1 MKRRDF
7 LFGTAAA
14 ATGAA
19 IIPNLWGCKKDEECP
34 TPESQAHFNYL
45 EVSGTHHD
53 IGKQIGTRFSKEIM
67 ASRMAIPDI
76 VNGATGIVQAAP
88 DVFYNPFLE
97 ASQNHFPDYVDELQG
112 IADGS
117 GISFQDIMIGN
128 MAMEI
133 IYLYYEL
140 TGKKKYTFP
149 PSYGCS
155 STAYSKNG
163 KLFLTHNE
171 DLFTS
176 FLSYM
181 YLLKIKVT
189 GKPEI
194 LTLSYPGM
202 LPGIPP
208 GMNEAGIVQC
218 GNDIAGLHIE
228 QSVPMAF
235 HFRSVLDATSLDDAV
250 DRAKF
255 PNRARTMTHNIG
267 SFNENKIVSVE
278 AAPSKNESHNV
289 DGFYVHTNHFILP
302 EMLDIEIM
310 PNGIPSSVSRFEKLT
325 TMSDEYADK
334 PNDVNGNLI
343 TSFMSSH
350 EGELP
355 PCVHNHSD
363 PLPNPP
369 PVHPPPTASTLSHS
383 VFDFQEKSWKLYYSN
398 PCLNNSK
405 IIK

>member
-7 LFGTAAA
+7 LFGSAAA
-14 ATGAA
+14 AGALTLPFA
-19 IIPNLWGCKKDEECP
+19 WGCTKDTECP
-34 TPESQAHFNYL
+34 TPDSQPHFNYL

-67 ASRMAIPDI
+67 GSHYALHDLLTSVA
-76 VNGATGIVQAAP
+76 GIIQSAP
-88 DVFYNPFLE
+88 DVFYDPFLE
-97 ASQNHFPDYVDELQG
+97 AAQIHFPDYVDELQG

-117 GISFQDIMIGN
+117 GISFDDIFQSNIF
-128 MAMEI
+128 MEV

-140 TGKKKYTFP
+140 SGKKNYSFP
-149 PSYGCS
+149 PSFGCS

-163 KLFLTHNE
+163 KSFLTHNE

-189 GKPEI
+189 GKHEI
-194 LTLSYPGM
+194 LTLSYPG
-202 LPGIPP
+202 LIPGIPP

-218 GNDIAGLHIE
+218 GNDICGLHIE
-228 QSVPMAF
+228 QSVPMVF

-250 DRAKF
+250 SRAKY
-255 PNRARTMTHNIG
+255 PHRTRTMTHNIG
-267 SFNENKIVSVE
+267 SFNENKIVSIE

-302 EMLDIEIM
+302 EMLDVEIDPSGM
-310 PNGIPSSVSRFEKLT
+310 PSSESRFNKLT
-325 TMSDEYADK
+325 ELSDAYAEK
-334 PNDVNGNLI
+334 PNDVNGGLI

-350 EGELP
+350 NAEIP
-355 PCVHNHSD
+355 PCVHDHGG
-363 PLPNPP
+363 
-369 PVHPPPTASTLSHS
+369 ASTLSHS
-383 VFDFQEKSWKLYYSN
+383 VFDFQKKNWNLYYSN
-398 PCLNNSK
+398 PCLNNTK
-405 IIK
+405 LYKL

>member
-7 LFGTAAA
+7 LFGSAAA
-14 ATGAA
+14 AGA
-19 IIPNLWGCKKDEECP
+19 ITLPMVWGCTKETDCP
-34 TPESQAHFNYL
+34 TPEQQAHFNYL

-53 IGKQIGTRFSKEIM
+53 IGKQIGTRFCKEIL
-67 ASRMAIPDI
+67 ASHRAIPDI
-76 VNGATGIVQAAP
+76 INNANEIVQAAP
-88 DVFYNPFLE
+88 DVFYDPFLE
-97 ASQNHFPDYVDELQG
+97 AAQNHFPNYVDELQG

-117 GISFQDIMIGN
+117 GISFQDIIIGN
-128 MAMEI
+128 IAIEI
-133 IYLYYEL
+133 LFLFKEL
-140 TGKKKYTFP
+140 TGNKKYSFP

-163 KLFLTHNE
+163 KSYLTHNE

-176 FLSYM
+176 FLSYV
-181 YLLKIKVT
+181 YLLKIKVI

-194 LTLSYPGM
+194 LTLSYPGL

-218 GNDIAGLHIE
+218 GNDIQGLHIE

-235 HFRSVLDATSLDDAV
+235 HFRSVLDSTSLDDAV
-250 DRAKF
+250 SRAKY
-255 PNRARTMTHNIG
+255 PQRARTMTHNIG

-278 AAPSKNESHNV
+278 AAPTKNQSHNV

-302 EMLDIEIM
+302 EMLDIELDKK
-310 PNGIPSSVSRFEKLT
+310 GLPSSESRFNKLT
-325 TMSDEYADK
+325 ELSGAYADK
-334 PNDVNGNLI
+334 PDEVNGDLI

-350 EGELP
+350 DAEIP
-355 PCVHNHSD
+355 PCVHDHGGG
-363 PLPNPP
+363 
-369 PVHPPPTASTLSHS
+369 STLSHS
-383 VFDFQEKSWKLYYSN
+383 VFDLQEKTWKLYYSN

-405 IIK
+405 YIQF

>member
-7 LFGTAAA
+7 LLGSAAA
-14 ATGAA
+14 AGTITLPMA
-19 IIPNLWGCKKDEECP
+19 WGCKKDEDGP
-34 TPESQAHFNYL
+34 TPEQQPHFNYM

-53 IGKQIGTRFSKEIM
+53 IGKQIGERFSKEIV
-67 ASRMAIPDI
+67 ASHLAISGI
-76 VNGATGIVQAAP
+76 VTAANEIVQAAP
-88 DVFYNPFLE
+88 DVFYDPFLE
-97 ASQNHFPDYVDELQG
+97 ASQNNFSDYINELQG
-112 IADGS
+112 VADGS
-117 GISFQDIMIGN
+117 GIAFQDIMISN

-133 IYLYYEL
+133 ILLYYEL
-140 TGKKKYTFP
+140 TGKKKYAFP
-149 PSYGCS
+149 SSYGCS

-163 KLFLTHNE
+163 KSYLTHNE

-194 LTLSYPGM
+194 LSLSYPGL

-235 HFRSVLDATSLDDAV
+235 FFRSVLDSTSIDDAV
-250 DRAKF
+250 DIVKS
-255 PNRARTMTHNIG
+255 PHRARTMTHNIG

-302 EMLDIEIM
+302 EMLDIEID
-310 PNGIPSSVSRFEKLT
+310 PGGLPSSESRFNKLT
-325 TMSDEYADK
+325 ELSGAYPDK
-334 PNDVNGNLI
+334 PNDVNGDLV
-343 TSFMSSH
+343 TSFMSNH
-350 EGELP
+350 DAEIP
-355 PCVHNHSD
+355 PCVHDHGG
-363 PLPNPP
+363 
-369 PVHPPPTASTLSHS
+369 ASTLSHS
-383 VFDFQEKSWKLYYSN
+383 VFDFQDKSWKLYYSN

-405 IIK
+405 IIT

>member
-1 MKRRDF
+1 MKRRKF
-7 LFGTAAA
+7 LFGSVAAA
-14 ATGAA
+14 GVLSLPMA
-19 IIPNLWGCKKDEECP
+19 WGCTKEKDCP
-34 TPESQAHFNYL
+34 TPDQQPHFKYL
-45 EVSGTHHD
+45 EVSGTHYD
-53 IGKQIGTRFSKEIM
+53 IGKQIGTRFSKEII
-67 ASRMAIPDI
+67 ASHLAISEL
-76 VNGATGIVQAAP
+76 VNAAKEIVQAAP
-88 DVFYNPFLE
+88 EMFYNPFLE
-97 ASQNHFPDYVDELQG
+97 ASQNHYSDYIDELQG

-117 GISFQDIMIGN
+117 ELSFQDIMIGN

-133 IYLYYEL
+133 LYLYYEL

-149 PSYGCS
+149 SSYGCS
-155 STAYSKNG
+155 TTAYSKNG
-163 KLFLTHNE
+163 KSYLTHNE

-194 LTLSYPGM
+194 LTLSYPGL

-218 GNDIAGLHIE
+218 GNDIGGLHIE

-235 HFRSVLDATSLDDAV
+235 HFRSVLDSTSIDDAV
-250 DRAKF
+250 DRAKS
-255 PNRARTMTHNIG
+255 PYRARTMTHNIG

-278 AAPSKNESHNV
+278 AAPLKNESHSV

-302 EMLDIEIM
+302 NMLDIGLN
-310 PNGIPSSVSRFEKLT
+310 PSGLPSSESRFNKLSEL
-325 TMSDEYADK
+325 SDAYANNS
-334 PNDVNGNLI
+334 NDVDGDLI
-343 TSFMSSH
+343 TSFMSTH
-350 EGELP
+350 DAEIP
-355 PCVHNHSD
+355 PCVHD
-363 PLPNPP
+363 QGG
-369 PVHPPPTASTLSHS
+369 ASTLSHS

-405 IIK
+405 IIT

>member
-1 MKRRDF
+1 MKRREF
-7 LFGTAAA
+7 LFGSAAA
-14 ATGAA
+14 AGALTLPFA
-19 IIPNLWGCKKDEECP
+19 WGCQKDEECQ
-34 TPESQAHFNYL
+34 TPEQQTHFNYL

-53 IGKQIGTRFSKEIM
+53 IGYQIGTRFSKEIR
-67 ASRMAIPDI
+67 ASHMAISDLIIAAKEIVQSAPDI
-76 VNGATGIVQAAP
+76 
-88 DVFYNPFLE
+88 FYDPFLE
-97 ASQNHFPDYVDELQG
+97 SAQAHFPDYIEELQG
-112 IADGS
+112 ISDGS
-117 GISFQDIMIGN
+117 GIAFQDIMEGN
-128 MAMEI
+128 MGLEI
-133 IYLYYEL
+133 LFLYYEL
-140 TGKKKYTFP
+140 TGKLKYTFP

-163 KLFLTHNE
+163 KSYLTHNE

-218 GNDIAGLHIE
+218 GNDISGLHIE
-228 QSVPMAF
+228 QSVPMVF

-250 DRAKF
+250 SRAKY
-255 PNRARTMTHNIG
+255 PHRARTMTHNIG

-278 AAPSKNESHNV
+278 AEPSKNESHNV

-302 EMLDIEIM
+302 EMLDIVID
-310 PNGIPSSVSRFEKLT
+310 PGGLPSSESRFNNLTKL
-325 TMSDEYADK
+325 SDAYSNK
-334 PNDVNGNLI
+334 PNDVSGDLI
-343 TSFMSSH
+343 TGFMSSH
-350 EGELP
+350 DAEIP
-355 PCVHNHSD
+355 PCVHDHGG
-363 PLPNPP
+363 
-369 PVHPPPTASTLSHS
+369 ASTLSHS
-383 VFDFQEKSWKLYYSN
+383 VFDFQEKNWKLYYSN

-405 IIK
+405 IIS

>member
-1 MKRRDF
+1 MKRREF
-7 LFGTAAA
+7 LFGSAAA
-14 ATGAA
+14 AGALTLPLA
-19 IIPNLWGCKKDEECP
+19 WGCQKDEECP
-34 TPESQAHFNYL
+34 TPEQQPHFNYL

-53 IGKQIGTRFSKEIM
+53 IGKQIGARFSKEIM
-67 ASRMAIPDI
+67 ASYMAIADL
-76 VNGATGIVQAAP
+76 VNAVKGIVQYAP
-88 DVFYNPFLE
+88 DVFYDPFLE
-97 ASQNHFPDYVDELQG
+97 AAQNYFPDYIEELQG
-112 IADGS
+112 ISDGS
-117 GISFQDIMIGN
+117 GISFQNIMEGN
-128 MAMEI
+128 MGLEI
-133 IYLYYEL
+133 IFLYYEL
-140 TGKKKYTFP
+140 TGTKKYSFP

-163 KLFLTHNE
+163 KSFLTHNE

-255 PNRARTMTHNIG
+255 PQRARTMTHNIG

-302 EMLDIEIM
+302 EMLDIEID
-310 PNGIPSSVSRFEKLT
+310 PTGLPSSESRFNKLT
-325 TMSDEYADK
+325 ELSDAYADK
-334 PNDVNGNLI
+334 PNEVNGDLI
-343 TSFMSSH
+343 TAFMSSH
-350 EGELP
+350 DAEIP
-355 PCVHNHSD
+355 PCVHDHGG
-363 PLPNPP
+363 
-369 PVHPPPTASTLSHS
+369 ASTLSHS